1 MDDPA
6 GVRAVYRP
14 AVEDCAPAAGLLS
27 VIYVRD
33 EMNIEFITPPNEN
46 CQPDRKFL
54 ALWKRTKMAPKNGLG
69 VNYRLAVTRG
79 RCLFCP
85 LCVIFD
91 WPSMSAR
98 NVRMECGLLEPPN
111 GNSIPRIF
119 RVFEI
124 VDLNL
129 NDKFRFSFR

>member
-46 CQPDRKFL
+46 CQPDRKF
-54 ALWKRTKMAPKNGLG
+54 WRFGSGQKWPPKMDS
-69 VNYRLAVTRG
+69 V
-79 RCLFCP
+79 
-85 LCVIFD
+85 
-91 WPSMSAR
+91 
-98 NVRMECGLLEPPN
+98 
-111 GNSIPRIF
+111 
-119 RVFEI
+119 
-124 VDLNL
+124 
-129 NDKFRFSFR
+129 